1 MFLVLLHPMLTV
13 TPDLFTDL
21 ADKKFVADTA
31 RLISGNSSR
40 MYAGLDKAGQT
51 QVDQLVEHVRRLPDY
66 HYYLKN
72 LDEGDAMRDASE
84 AALSGGPSCAI
95 ILLAVAGAILAFI
108 VVNIAG
114 MNIASI
120 LLLLVGIVLLSSA
133 VVMTVLRRRVSQ
145 AQQTIEELEDTVDL
159 ERFTALEEEFESPE
173 EVEEKQKQAEQF
185 IEGFFG
191 DYTLLQGGWR
201 T

>member
-1 MFLVLLHPMLTV
+1 MLVGCYV
-13 TPDLFTDL
+13 GFFFFQAEDGIRDL
-21 ADKKFVADTA
+21 V
-31 RLISGNSSR
+31 RSR
-40 MYAGLDKAGQT
+40 GLGDVYKRQ
-51 QVDQLVEHVRRLPDY
+51 

-159 ERFTALEEEFESPE
+159 ERFTALEEEFESVSYTHLRAHE
-173 EVEEKQKQAEQF
+173 TVLDLVCRLLLEKKKTKIPLTYKSGIQNKQASDKQLE
-185 IEGFFG
+185 
-191 DYTLLQGGWR
+191 
-201 T
+201 